1 MPPPIPP
8 KPEMCYNP
16 CMRQRIRNLFFSF
29 AFVAG
34 IVSVLWCP
42 FMPAVL
48 GISTG
53 ANLTE
58 DQKDAIEDRED
69 EIKEINAKIKAYEK
83 IIELK
88 KVQGATLADQIEGL
102 DAQTSK
108 LELEIRS
115 TERELS
121 EIGEGLK
128 DVGSKISE
136 KERVIARERQILS
149 ELIREY
155 HSGSGDGSGVMLA
168 VAGNDFDFLM
178 KRDDWMSET
187 NDRIIVIL
195 RDMAST
201 KRSLEGEQDT
211 LTKQKIE
218 TDSLKN
224 RLAQKNDELE
234 TAQRN
239 KQALLSKTQTEQ
251 TKYAS
256 LVDSLEEQR
265 QRIAGEIEDLESGL
279 SVGDDVPSARRGLL
293 QYPVDD
299 PTISQGYGKT
309 SFAKTAYASGK
320 HNGVDFADSVGTPI
334 LAAGGGKVVGVG
346 NCGKYAYGKWIAID
360 HGNGLITLYGHLS
373 SQSVKRGDSVKEGKK
388 IGLMGNTGYSTGPHL
403 HFSVFS
409 SSSYKVVESSSVRG
423 VYIPIG
429 ASVNPMSY
437 LP

>member
-1 MPPPIPP
+1 
-8 KPEMCYNP
+8 
-16 CMRQRIRNLFFSF
+16 MRQQIRNPFFSNELAVGV
-29 AFVAG
+29 AF
-34 IVSVLWCP
+34 IFLFL
-42 FMPAVL
+42 FM
-48 GISTG
+48 STVC
-53 ANLTE
+53 AQSTNTPLTK

-83 IIELK
+83 IIQLK

-108 LELEIRS
+108 LELEIKS

-128 DVGSKISE
+128 DVGSRISE
-136 KERVIARERQILS
+136 KERIIARERQILS

-155 HSGSGDGSGVMLA
+155 HLGSDDGSGVMLA
-168 VAGNDFDFLM
+168 VAGNNFDFLM

-187 NDRIIVIL
+187 NDRIVVIL

-224 RLAQKNDELE
+224 QLAQKNDELE
-234 TAQRN
+234 TTQKN
-239 KQALLSKTQTEQ
+239 KQILLSKTKTEQ
-251 TKYAS
+251 TKYSS

-279 SVGDDVPSARRGLL
+279 SVGSDVPSARRGLL
-293 QYPVDD
+293 EYPVDD

-309 SFAKTAYASGK
+309 AFAKTAYASGK

-334 LAAGGGKVVGVG
+334 LAAADGKVVGVG

-373 SQSVKRGDSVKEGKK
+373 SQSVKKGDSIKEGKK

-409 SSSYKVVESSSVRG
+409 SSSYKVVASSSVKG
-423 VYIPIG
+423 VNIPIG
-429 ASVNPMSY
+429 ASMNPMSY